1 MLHTR
6 SRKIL
11 RDILARKGRAFL
23 VILSIMIGVFGVTVM
38 FSATDIINRQLEA
51 DVRPE
56 AISNIHLYLMS
67 TGQTITPAE
76 NQRILAQLQTL
87 PGVVD
92 AEGQAVY
99 PVSWTQGSPDA
110 TDSFVVAFSEP
121 FEQVNLEGISRIPEG
136 RYPVSGQHE
145 IAVEQHFAAKY
156 AIKIGDKLTFTGSDA
171 AWKVVGLVVHP
182 YFTIA
187 PAIQDQ
193 IPQEEAIYI
202 HYEDAQNELGIPGL
216 SAVHLR
222 FATPDAA
229 KKGLDPLV
237 EILSQQTPYV
247 PLFTF
252 LDNPDDNFITGII
265 ADVTGTLNMLGIMA
279 VIVSGFLV
287 TNVMNTII
295 VEQRKQIGM
304 LKSLG
309 ATAKDTIL
317 IYTGIALIYGVVGSA
332 LGVALAIPAAAL
344 MAQSVGS
351 AAFTYIDG
359 FKISLR
365 GIGIGFALGL
375 LVPVVAAFFPV
386 MSSIRVT
393 ILEAITDFG
402 IASSWGKSRISR
414 WIGGLPLPRLM
425 VQALSNIYQKKGRLT
440 LTGLTLTLAA
450 AAFMGVSAVT
460 QTLDSFVE
468 GLFTSIKYEL
478 ILSLQDGQNHEA
490 LTVLLSENFADIEG
504 VYPGYSA
511 SVGIRGYE
519 STDPL
524 TEGSNQVSADG
535 IDPANPAFA
544 FNLRE
549 GNAWNADP
557 ARRGVVISRSLAEN
571 LDKTVGDS
579 LTLTISGQDYDYE
592 IIGVDNYAYDA
603 LYMNW
608 RDLASLAGYVDA
620 NGVPLASTLYV
631 DFKGDLSIKAVDD
644 QKERIATFLRDRG
657 MQVTFTNQPR
667 AEQNQTQQISLFGV
681 VFNMASGVMAA
692 VGAVGLMAALSMAV
706 FERQKEIGIMRS
718 VGAGSFSIL
727 SQFLT
732 EGVLIGALAWIGAA
746 PLSVVVGL
754 GLTQIL
760 PFDYLDFSYP
770 PEVLGVGLVSIL
782 LLAGLASL
790 LPAVAA
796 SRKTVADILRYQ

>member
-1 MLHTR
+1 
-6 SRKIL
+6 
-11 RDILARKGRAFL
+11 
-23 VILSIMIGVFGVTVM
+23 
-38 FSATDIINRQLEA
+38 
-51 DVRPE
+51 
-56 AISNIHLYLMS
+56 
-67 TGQTITPAE
+67 
-76 NQRILAQLQTL
+76 
-87 PGVVD
+87 
-92 AEGQAVY
+92 
-99 PVSWTQGSPDA
+99 
-110 TDSFVVAFSEP
+110 
-121 FEQVNLEGISRIPEG
+121 
-136 RYPVSGQHE
+136 
-145 IAVEQHFAAKY
+145 
-156 AIKIGDKLTFTGSDA
+156 
-171 AWKVVGLVVHP
+171 
-182 YFTIA
+182 
-187 PAIQDQ
+187 
-193 IPQEEAIYI
+193 
-202 HYEDAQNELGIPGL
+202 
-216 SAVHLR
+216 
-222 FATPDAA
+222 
-229 KKGLDPLV
+229 
-237 EILSQQTPYV
+237 
-247 PLFTF
+247 
-252 LDNPDDNFITGII
+252 
-265 ADVTGTLNMLGIMA
+265 MLGIMA

-317 IYTGIALIYGVVGSA
+317 IYTGIALIYGLVGSA

-549 GNAWNADP
+549 GSAWNADP